1 MAEQTFK
8 SPGFFEKEVDL
19 SERAQQSAGTPAC
32 IIGTAKS
39 GPAFIPVTIGS
50 IAEFESIFG
59 ELRSGQVAERNK
71 RFKQPNNPSIKKS
84 KVLYSRI
91 IPLSPDERAASIL
104 DYLDPE
110 TGKPIF
116 SSSPGS
122 ETLVSFANKL
132 LQLRGTID

>member
-59 ELRSGQVAERNK
+59 ELD
-71 RFKQPNNPSIKKS
+71 
-84 KVLYSRI
+84 
-91 IPLSPDERAASIL
+91 PDNFAPYAINE
-104 DYLDPE
+104 YLKHKINAW
-110 TGKPIF
+110 TV
-116 SSSPGS
+116 
-122 ETLVSFANKL
+122 T
-132 LQLRGTID
+132 